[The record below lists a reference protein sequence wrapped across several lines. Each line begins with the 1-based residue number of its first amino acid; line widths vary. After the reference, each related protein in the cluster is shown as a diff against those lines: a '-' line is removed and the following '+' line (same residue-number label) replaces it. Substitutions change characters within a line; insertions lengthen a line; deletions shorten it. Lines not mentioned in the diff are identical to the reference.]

1 MLQPPPPLIDQRFVT
16 GTVACAAQKNLGV
29 GDAALASN
37 SGYAT
42 HGIALAAAPKS
53 VAKSYGPPPDN
64 VALQVMGVAAV
75 TAENKV
81 NAQIRYRDGF
91 AVDFA
96 TNALGTT
103 LGKHQTLLHPVYRYP
118 NHNFSAKLVFFH
130 DEPALPTK
138 QPVTDM
144 YHPRDLYNMSS
155 MPKAGLGTLTDYTS
169 NKTTMTGG
177 DTVKFGVPNK
187 NGGWISRVVETVS
200 VDCYP
205 DKVAP
210 SAKGS
215 LKTLLDEYE
224 TFSVGQNNISL
235 IKYYNT
241 AGTGMADGDTIA
253 NPNVVHL
260 KILKA
265 KQHVL
270 KEMGDVDVGATMYE
284 VAVYGR
290 RVNDAWIFY
299 GATGSYRTV
308 LHFHNKQMEPREC
321 E

>member
-91 AVDFA
+91 AVNFA

-118 NHNFSAKLVFFH
+118 THSSSANLVFFY
-130 DEPALPTK
+130 DETALPTK
-138 QPVTDM
+138 QPVTDK
-144 YHPRDLYNMSS
+144 YHPRDLYNMSPI
-155 MPKAGLGTLTDYTS
+155 PKTGLATLTDYAS
-169 NKTTMTGG
+169 NKTTASGG
-177 DTVKFGVPNK
+177 TFVKFGVPNK
-187 NGGWISRVVETVS
+187 DDGWNSRVVDTAN

-205 DKVAP
+205 DKVAS
-210 SAKGS
+210 SANG
-215 LKTLLDEYE
+215 
-224 TFSVGQNNISL
+224 
-235 IKYYNT
+235 
-241 AGTGMADGDTIA
+241 
-253 NPNVVHL
+253 
-260 KILKA
+260 
-265 KQHVL
+265 
-270 KEMGDVDVGATMYE
+270 
-284 VAVYGR
+284 
-290 RVNDAWIFY
+290 
-299 GATGSYRTV
+299 
-308 LHFHNKQMEPREC
+308 C
-321 E
+321 